1 MHPKSTKKLRYKA
14 TKVGKNFTSEK
25 LTSYSGLTVI
35 NDYVNHLGIL
45 KRLDHVFP
53 TVTKNATKNLNVQI
67 FSAILFA
74 SLCGVNRLSR
84 IEKFTEDPLVGKLLG
99 LKQGLDDSNIKT
111 RLLQL
116 GQSGANT
123 LLETSLSFAG
133 EWVKKCG
140 LSRITIDCDSTEQ
153 TVYGHQAG
161 AAKGYNP
168 KNKGK
173 LSYHPL
179 VCFLSEMKMVLNS
192 WFRTGSA
199 YTSNGV
205 TDFMR
210 QTLASLPATVQKVFF
225 RADSGFFNGQLFDL
239 LEENGHEYLVKAKL
253 TNTIKQR
260 LSEQI
265 WKEIDGHTA
274 VCEFAYQA
282 HGWSTA
288 RKMYAVRI
296 VKEFVEKDFFG
307 KVESIPVYEYF
318 CYCTNLKGL
327 TTLKIHALY
336 GERAES
342 ENWIENTKNQ
352 LCAGQTI
359 TNDFHVNDI
368 LWQLSV
374 MAYNISV
381 LMRYDS
387 DWKTW
392 KQEPKSFR
400 EWFIAV
406 PGKVVTNAR
415 KTTVKMSKH
424 YIFAKQWVRL
434 ADKIPIAA

>member
-1 MHPKSTKKLRYKA
+1 
-14 TKVGKNFTSEK
+14 
-25 LTSYSGLTVI
+25 
-35 NDYVNHLGIL
+35 
-45 KRLDHVFP
+45 
-53 TVTKNATKNLNVQI
+53 
-67 FSAILFA
+67 
-74 SLCGVNRLSR
+74 
-84 IEKFTEDPLVGKLLG
+84 
-99 LKQGLDDSNIKT
+99 
-111 RLLQL
+111 
-116 GQSGANT
+116 
-123 LLETSLSFAG
+123 
-133 EWVKKCG
+133 
-140 LSRITIDCDSTEQ
+140 
-153 TVYGHQAG
+153 
-161 AAKGYNP
+161 
-168 KNKGK
+168 
-173 LSYHPL
+173 
-179 VCFLSEMKMVLNS
+179 MKMVLNS

-381 LMRYDS
+381 LMRYDA